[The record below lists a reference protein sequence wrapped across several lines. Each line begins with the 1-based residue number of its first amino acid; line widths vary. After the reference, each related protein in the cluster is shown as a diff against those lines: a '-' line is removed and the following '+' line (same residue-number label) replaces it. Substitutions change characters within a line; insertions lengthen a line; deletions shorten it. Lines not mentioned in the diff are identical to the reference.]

1 MNKLKIKRI
10 YLPYDEEDGYRIL
23 IDRLWPRGISKVNAV
38 INEHCKYI
46 APSTEIRKAFGHKE
60 ENFDIFKVRYLN
72 ELNTNPKSGEFIQL
86 VSDKLKKENV
96 ILLYAANYRTEL
108 ANNKDA
114 MPFVEHCKEL
124 LIDDNVTLLYG
135 AKSETCNHAIIL
147 KDRIMAQLK

>member
-23 IDRLWPRGISKVNAV
+23 IDRLWPRGISTANAV

-60 ENFDIFKVRYLN
+60 ENYKTFA
-72 ELNTNPKSGEFIQL
+72 E
-86 VSDKLKKENV
+86 
-96 ILLYAANYRTEL
+96 NYRTEL

-147 KDRIMAQLK
+147 KDWIMAQLK